1 MEVPG
6 RDVTA
11 DPLEPQ
17 PESLPPNAPRRE
29 ETAPDNAPRE
39 AEDDTGDQE
48 GV

>member
-6 RDVTA
+6 GDVTA

-29 ETAPDNAPRE
+29 DNAPRE